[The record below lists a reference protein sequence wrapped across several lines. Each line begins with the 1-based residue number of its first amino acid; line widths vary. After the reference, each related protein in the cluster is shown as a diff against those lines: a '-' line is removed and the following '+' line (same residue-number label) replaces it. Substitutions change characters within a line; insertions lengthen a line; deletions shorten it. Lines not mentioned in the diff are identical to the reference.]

1 MRWVPPRGA
10 LGAVIGAIAIGT
22 AATSTSTTT
31 IISIRTTISTATSA
45 ARDKVIGSTIR
56 NTAEML
62 RMETGK
68 QPISLAD
75 VAPVAPVVPV
85 VRVALVVSEDPAVP
99 VVRVASVVSE
109 SPAVRAALA
118 VPEDPV
124 VSESPA
130 VPAARELELGRVVA
144 LEQVH
149 GQVVGLVPLIA
160 QLAVALRTK
169 SVTAAHRPDL
179 VPLLEAEEDLAAA
192 AETTREPAAAEAV
205 IAWEVAE

>member
-1 MRWVPPRGA
+1 M
-10 LGAVIGAIAIGT
+10 
-22 AATSTSTTT
+22 
-31 IISIRTTISTATSA
+31 SA

-85 VRVALVVSEDPAVP
+85 VRVALVVSEDPAVSA
-99 VVRVASVVSE
+99 VRAASVVSE
-109 SPAVRAALA
+109 SPA
-118 VPEDPV
+118 E
-124 VSESPA
+124 
-130 VPAARELELGRVVA
+130 PAARERELVQAEPELERDPVVALEQVLEQVVALELEHDPVVA

-179 VPLLEAEEDLAAA
+179 VPLLEAEEDLAAV
-192 AETTREPAAAEAV
+192 AETTREPVAAEAAIAWAAAE
-205 IAWEVAE
+205 